1 MIQGR
6 PSFQGEKMRTSDY
19 VRLLALAAI
28 WGASFLFMRIAAPV
42 FGSVNTTFL
51 RVFFALIGLAVML
64 FLLRTPMSFKG
75 KLKSAMVLGIINSG
89 VPFLMYAIA
98 ALWLPAGY
106 SAILNATTPLMG
118 ALIGFS
124 CFNEPLSLRK
134 WAGVVLG
141 LVGITL
147 ISTTGE
153 LSLTGNFITGVLAC
167 LIATACYGC
176 AGFLTRRWITEQGG
190 LDAKLVAF
198 GSQLGAC
205 LFLLPFF
212 GYTMAAGPAVN
223 WAIPEVWASIL
234 AVGFIC
240 TALAYLLYFRLIAD
254 IGPLRSLTVT
264 FLIPPFGILW
274 GYLVLGETLTGGFV
288 VGGAIVCLAVWLV
301 VSPAKAIK
309 PASQPVR

>member
-1 MIQGR
+1 
-6 PSFQGEKMRTSDY
+6 MRTSDY
-19 VRLLALAAI
+19 VRLLVLAAI
-28 WGASFLFMRIAAPV
+28 WGASFLFMRIAAPA

-51 RVFFALIGLAVML
+51 RVFFALIGLATML
-64 FLLRTPMSFKG
+64 LLLRTPMRFQG
-75 KLKSAMVLGIINSG
+75 KLKSIMVLGIINSG

-118 ALIGFS
+118 ALIGFFFFS
-124 CFNEPLSLRK
+124 ETLTLRK
-134 WAGVVLG
+134 WAGVMLG
-141 LVGITL
+141 LVGIGL
-147 ISTTGE
+147 ITTTGE
-153 LSLTGNFITGVLAC
+153 VDLSGQLAIGVLAC

-176 AGFLTRRWITEQGG
+176 AGFLTRRWVTERGG

-198 GSQLGAC
+198 GSQIGAV

-212 GYTMAAGPAVN
+212 GYTLATGPAVD
-223 WAIPEVWASIL
+223 WAQPWVWASVL
-234 AVGFIC
+234 AVGFLC
-240 TALAYLLYFRLIAD
+240 TAFAYLLYFRLIAD

-288 VGGAIVCLAVWLV
+288 FGGAVVCLAVWLV
-301 VSPAKAIK
+301 TSPAKAVK
-309 PASQPVR
+309 SAKAQA

>member
-1 MIQGR
+1 MR
-6 PSFQGEKMRTSDY
+6 PSDY
-19 VRLLALAAI
+19 GRLLALAAI
-28 WGASFLFMRIAAPV
+28 WGASFLFMRIAAPA

-51 RVFFALIGLAVML
+51 RVFFALVGLAAML
-64 FLLRTPMSFKG
+64 LLLRTPMQFQG
-75 KLKSAMVLGIINSG
+75 KLKSIMVLGIINSG
-89 VPFLMYAIA
+89 VPFLMYAVA

-124 CFNEPLSLRK
+124 FFHETLTLRK
-134 WAGVVLG
+134 WAGVMLG
-141 LVGITL
+141 LVGIGL
-147 ISTTGE
+147 ITTTGE
-153 LSLTGNFITGVLAC
+153 VDLSGQLTIGVLAC

-176 AGFLTRRWITEQGG
+176 AGFLTRRWVTERGG

-198 GSQLGAC
+198 GSQIGAV

-212 GYTMAAGPAVN
+212 GYTLATGPAVD
-223 WAIPEVWASIL
+223 WAQPGVWASVL
-234 AVGFIC
+234 AVGFLC
-240 TALAYLLYFRLIAD
+240 TAFAYLLYFRLIAD

-288 VGGAIVCLAVWLV
+288 FGGAVVCLAVWLV
-301 VSPAKAIK
+301 TSPAKAVK
-309 PASQPVR
+309 PAKAQA

>member
-1 MIQGR
+1 MR
-6 PSFQGEKMRTSDY
+6 PSDY
-19 VRLLALAAI
+19 GRLLALAAI
-28 WGASFLFMRIAAPV
+28 WGASFLFMRIAAPA

-51 RVFFALIGLAVML
+51 RVFFALVGLAAML
-64 FLLRTPMSFKG
+64 LLLRTPMQFHG
-75 KLKSAMVLGIINSG
+75 KLKAIMVLGIINSG
-89 VPFLMYAIA
+89 VPFLMYAVA

-124 CFNEPLSLRK
+124 FFHETLTLRK
-134 WAGVVLG
+134 WAGVMLG
-141 LVGITL
+141 LVGIGL
-147 ISTTGE
+147 ITTTGE
-153 LSLTGNFITGVLAC
+153 VDLSGQLAIGVLAC

-176 AGFLTRRWITEQGG
+176 AGFLTRRWVTERGG

-198 GSQLGAC
+198 GSQIGAV

-212 GYTMAAGPAVN
+212 GYTLATGPAVD
-223 WAIPEVWASIL
+223 WAQPGVWASVL
-234 AVGFIC
+234 AVGFLC
-240 TALAYLLYFRLIAD
+240 TAFAYLLYFRLIAD

-288 VGGAIVCLAVWLV
+288 FGGAVVCLAVWLV
-301 VSPAKAIK
+301 TSPAKAIK
-309 PASQPVR
+309 SAKAQA

>member
-1 MIQGR
+1 
-6 PSFQGEKMRTSDY
+6 MRTSDY

-28 WGASFLFMRIAAPV
+28 WGASFLFMRIAAPA

-64 FLLRTPMSFKG
+64 LLLRTPMRFKG
-75 KLKSAMVLGIINSG
+75 KLRSAMLLGIINSG

-118 ALIGFS
+118 AMIGFS
-124 CFNEPLSLRK
+124 FFDEKLSPRK
-134 WAGVVLG
+134 WFGVMLG
-141 LVGITL
+141 LVGIAL
-147 ISTTGE
+147 ITTTGE
-153 LSLTGNFITGVLAC
+153 VHLSGNVIIGVLAC
-167 LIATACYGC
+167 LFATACYGC

-205 LFLLPFF
+205 VFLLPFF
-212 GYTMAAGPAVN
+212 GYTMTAGPAVN

-234 AVGFIC
+234 AVGFVC

-264 FLIPPFGILW
+264 FLIPPFGIFW
-274 GYLVLGETLTGGFV
+274 GYLVLGETLTEGFIIGGV
-288 VGGAIVCLAVWLV
+288 IVCLSVWLV
-301 VSPAKAIK
+301 VSPAR
-309 PASQPVR
+309 SQPRVNPEVER

>member
-1 MIQGR
+1 MR
-6 PSFQGEKMRTSDY
+6 PSDY
-19 VRLLALAAI
+19 GRLLALAAI
-28 WGASFLFMRIAAPV
+28 WGASFLFMRIAAPA

-51 RVFFALIGLAVML
+51 RVFFALVGLAAML
-64 FLLRTPMSFKG
+64 LLLRTPMQFQG
-75 KLKSAMVLGIINSG
+75 KLKSIMVLGIINSG
-89 VPFLMYAIA
+89 VPFLMYAVA

-124 CFNEPLSLRK
+124 FFSETLTLRK
-134 WAGVVLG
+134 WAGVMLG
-141 LVGITL
+141 LVGIGL
-147 ISTTGE
+147 ITTTGE
-153 LSLTGNFITGVLAC
+153 VDLSGQLAIGVLAC

-176 AGFLTRRWITEQGG
+176 AGFLTRRWVTERGG

-198 GSQLGAC
+198 GSQIGAV

-212 GYTMAAGPAVN
+212 GYTLATGPAVD
-223 WAIPEVWASIL
+223 WAQPGVWASVL
-234 AVGFIC
+234 AVGFLC
-240 TALAYLLYFRLIAD
+240 TAFAYLLYFRLIAD

-288 VGGAIVCLAVWLV
+288 FGGAVVCLAVWLV
-301 VSPAKAIK
+301 TSPARAVKPAKAQ
-309 PASQPVR
+309 A

>member
-1 MIQGR
+1 
-6 PSFQGEKMRTSDY
+6 MRTSDY
-19 VRLLALAAI
+19 VRLLVLAAI
-28 WGASFLFMRIAAPV
+28 WGASFLFMRIAAPA

-51 RVFFALIGLAVML
+51 RVFFALIGLAAML
-64 FLLRTPMSFKG
+64 LLLRTPMRFQG
-75 KLKSAMVLGIINSG
+75 KLKSIMVLGIINSG
-89 VPFLMYAIA
+89 VPFLMYAVA

-124 CFNEPLSLRK
+124 FFSETLTLRK
-134 WAGVVLG
+134 WAGVMLG
-141 LVGITL
+141 LVGIGL
-147 ISTTGE
+147 ITTTGE
-153 LSLTGNFITGVLAC
+153 VDLSGQLAIGVLAC

-176 AGFLTRRWITEQGG
+176 AGFLTRRWITERGG

-198 GSQLGAC
+198 GSQIGAV

-212 GYTMAAGPAVN
+212 GYTLATGPAVD
-223 WAIPEVWASIL
+223 WAQPGVWASVL
-234 AVGFIC
+234 AVGFLC
-240 TALAYLLYFRLIAD
+240 TAFAYLLYFRLIAD

-288 VGGAIVCLAVWLV
+288 FGGAVVCLAVWLV
-301 VSPAKAIK
+301 TSPARAIK
-309 PASQPVR
+309 PAKAQA

>member
-1 MIQGR
+1 
-6 PSFQGEKMRTSDY
+6 MRTSDY
-19 VRLLALAAI
+19 VRLLVLAAI
-28 WGASFLFMRIAAPV
+28 WGASFLFMRIAAPA

-51 RVFFALIGLAVML
+51 RVFFALIGLAAML
-64 FLLRTPMSFKG
+64 LLLRTPMRFQG

-124 CFNEPLSLRK
+124 FFHETLTWRK
-134 WAGVVLG
+134 WAGVMLG
-141 LVGITL
+141 LMGITL
-147 ISTTGE
+147 ITTTGE
-153 LSLTGNFITGVLAC
+153 VNLSGNLIIGVLAC

-176 AGFLTRRWITEQGG
+176 AGFLTRRWVTERGG

-198 GSQLGAC
+198 GSQIGAV

-212 GYTMAAGPAVN
+212 GYTLTTGPAVD
-223 WAIPEVWASIL
+223 WAQPWVWASVL
-234 AVGFIC
+234 AVGFLC
-240 TALAYLLYFRLIAD
+240 TAFAYLLYFRLIAD

-288 VGGAIVCLAVWLV
+288 FGGAVVCLAVWLV
-301 VSPAKAIK
+301 TSPAKAVK
-309 PASQPVR
+309 SAKAQA

>member
-1 MIQGR
+1 MR
-6 PSFQGEKMRTSDY
+6 PSDY
-19 VRLLALAAI
+19 GRLLALAAI
-28 WGASFLFMRIAAPV
+28 WGASFLFMRIAAPA

-51 RVFFALIGLAVML
+51 RVFFALVGLAAML
-64 FLLRTPMSFKG
+64 LLLRTPMQFQG
-75 KLKSAMVLGIINSG
+75 KLKSIMVLGIINSG
-89 VPFLMYAIA
+89 VPFLMYAVA

-124 CFNEPLSLRK
+124 FFHETLTLRK
-134 WAGVVLG
+134 WAGVMLG
-141 LVGITL
+141 LVGIGL
-147 ISTTGE
+147 ITTTGE
-153 LSLTGNFITGVLAC
+153 VDLSGQLAIGVLAC

-176 AGFLTRRWITEQGG
+176 AGFLTRRWVTERGG

-198 GSQLGAC
+198 GSQIGAV

-212 GYTMAAGPAVN
+212 GYTLATGPAVD
-223 WAIPEVWASIL
+223 WAQPWVWASVL
-234 AVGFIC
+234 AVGFLC
-240 TALAYLLYFRLIAD
+240 TAFAYLLYFRLIAD

-288 VGGAIVCLAVWLV
+288 FGGAVVCLAVWLV
-301 VSPAKAIK
+301 TSPARAVKSAKAQ
-309 PASQPVR
+309 A

>member
-1 MIQGR
+1 
-6 PSFQGEKMRTSDY
+6 MRTSDY

-28 WGASFLFMRIAAPV
+28 WGASFLFIRIAAPA

-64 FLLRTPMSFKG
+64 LLLRTPMRFHG
-75 KLKSAMVLGIINSG
+75 KLRSAMVLGVINSG
-89 VPFLMYAIA
+89 IPFLMYAIA

-124 CFNEPLSLRK
+124 FFEEQLSLRK
-134 WAGVVLG
+134 WIGVFLG

-147 ISTTGE
+147 ITTTGE
-153 LSLTGNFITGVLAC
+153 VQLNGNVVIGVLAC
-167 LIATACYGC
+167 LVATACYGC

-190 LDAKLVAF
+190 LDAKMVAF

-205 LFLLPFF
+205 VFLLPFF
-212 GYTMAAGPAVN
+212 GYTMTAGPAVN
-223 WAIPEVWASIL
+223 WAMPEVWASLL

-264 FLIPPFGILW
+264 FLIPPFGIFW
-274 GYLVLGETLTGGFV
+274 GYLVLGETLTQGFIL
-288 VGGAIVCLAVWLV
+288 GGAIVCLAVWLV
-301 VSPAKAIK
+301 ASPARAAK
-309 PASQPVR
+309 PANPQPQR

>member
-1 MIQGR
+1 
-6 PSFQGEKMRTSDY
+6 MRTSDY

-28 WGASFLFMRIAAPV
+28 WGASFLFIRIAAPA

-51 RVFFALIGLAVML
+51 RVFFALIGLAIML
-64 FLLRTPMSFKG
+64 LLLRTPMRFHG
-75 KLKSAMVLGIINSG
+75 KLRSAMVLGVINSG

-124 CFNEPLSLRK
+124 FFEEQLSLRK
-134 WAGVVLG
+134 WIGVFLG

-147 ISTTGE
+147 ITTTGE
-153 LSLTGNFITGVLAC
+153 VQLSGNVVIGVLAC
-167 LIATACYGC
+167 LVATACYGC

-190 LDAKLVAF
+190 LDAKMVAF

-205 LFLLPFF
+205 VFLLPFF
-212 GYTMAAGPAVN
+212 GYTMTAGPVVN
-223 WAIPEVWASIL
+223 WAMPEVWASLL

-264 FLIPPFGILW
+264 FLIPPFGIFW
-274 GYLVLGETLTGGFV
+274 GYLVLGETLTQGFIL
-288 VGGAIVCLAVWLV
+288 GGAIVCLAVWLV
-301 VSPAKAIK
+301 ASPARAAK
-309 PASQPVR
+309 PANPQPQR

>member
-1 MIQGR
+1 MR
-6 PSFQGEKMRTSDY
+6 PSDY
-19 VRLLALAAI
+19 GRLLALAAI
-28 WGASFLFMRIAAPV
+28 WGASFLFMRIAAPA

-51 RVFFALIGLAVML
+51 RVFFALVGLAAML
-64 FLLRTPMSFKG
+64 LLLRTPMQFQG
-75 KLKSAMVLGIINSG
+75 KLKSIMVLGIINSG
-89 VPFLMYAIA
+89 VPFLMYAVA

-124 CFNEPLSLRK
+124 FFSETLTLRK
-134 WAGVVLG
+134 WAGVMLG
-141 LVGITL
+141 LVGIGL
-147 ISTTGE
+147 ITTTGE
-153 LSLTGNFITGVLAC
+153 VDLSGQLAIGVLAC

-176 AGFLTRRWITEQGG
+176 AGFLTRRWVTERGG

-198 GSQLGAC
+198 GSQIGAV

-212 GYTMAAGPAVN
+212 GYT
-223 WAIPEVWASIL
+223 L
-234 AVGFIC
+234 AVGFLC
-240 TALAYLLYFRLIAD
+240 TAFAYLLYFRLIAD

-288 VGGAIVCLAVWLV
+288 FGGAVVCLAVWLV
-301 VSPAKAIK
+301 TSPAKAVK
-309 PASQPVR
+309 SAKAQA

>member
-1 MIQGR
+1 MR
-6 PSFQGEKMRTSDY
+6 PSDY
-19 VRLLALAAI
+19 GRLLALAAI
-28 WGASFLFMRIAAPV
+28 WGASFLFMRIAAPA

-51 RVFFALIGLAVML
+51 RVFFALVGLAAML
-64 FLLRTPMSFKG
+64 LLLRTPMQFQG
-75 KLKSAMVLGIINSG
+75 KLKSIMVLGIINSG
-89 VPFLMYAIA
+89 VPFLMYAVA

-124 CFNEPLSLRK
+124 FFSETLTLRK
-134 WAGVVLG
+134 WAGVMLG
-141 LVGITL
+141 LVGIGL
-147 ISTTGE
+147 ITTTGE
-153 LSLTGNFITGVLAC
+153 VDLSGQLAIGVLAC

-176 AGFLTRRWITEQGG
+176 AGFLTRRWVTERGG

-198 GSQLGAC
+198 GSQIGAV

-212 GYTMAAGPAVN
+212 GYTLATGPAVD
-223 WAIPEVWASIL
+223 WAQPGVWASVL
-234 AVGFIC
+234 AVGFLC
-240 TALAYLLYFRLIAD
+240 TAFAYLLYFRLLAD

-288 VGGAIVCLAVWLV
+288 FGGAVVCLAVWLV
-301 VSPAKAIK
+301 TSPAKAVK
-309 PASQPVR
+309 SAKAQA

>member
-1 MIQGR
+1 MR
-6 PSFQGEKMRTSDY
+6 PSDY

-28 WGASFLFMRIAAPV
+28 WGASFLFMRIAAPA

-51 RVFFALIGLAVML
+51 RVFFALVGLAAML
-64 FLLRTPMSFKG
+64 LLLRTPMQFQG
-75 KLKSAMVLGIINSG
+75 KLKSIMVLGIINSG
-89 VPFLMYAIA
+89 VPFLMYAVA

-124 CFNEPLSLRK
+124 FFHEALTLRK
-134 WAGVVLG
+134 WAGVMLG
-141 LVGITL
+141 LVGIGL
-147 ISTTGE
+147 ITTTGE
-153 LSLTGNFITGVLAC
+153 VDLSGQLAIGVLAC

-176 AGFLTRRWITEQGG
+176 AGFLTRRWVTERGG

-198 GSQLGAC
+198 GSQIGAV

-212 GYTMAAGPAVN
+212 GYTLATGPAVD
-223 WAIPEVWASIL
+223 WAQPGVWASVL
-234 AVGFIC
+234 AVGFLC
-240 TALAYLLYFRLIAD
+240 TAFAYLLYFRLIAD

-288 VGGAIVCLAVWLV
+288 FGGAVVCLAVWLV
-301 VSPAKAIK
+301 VSPARAVKSAKAQ
-309 PASQPVR
+309 A

>member
-1 MIQGR
+1 MR
-6 PSFQGEKMRTSDY
+6 PSDY
-19 VRLLALAAI
+19 GRLLALAAI
-28 WGASFLFMRIAAPV
+28 WGASFLFMRIAAPA

-51 RVFFALIGLAVML
+51 RVFFALVGLAAML
-64 FLLRTPMSFKG
+64 LLLRPPMQFQG
-75 KLKSAMVLGIINSG
+75 KLKSIMVLGIINSG
-89 VPFLMYAIA
+89 VPFLMYAVA

-124 CFNEPLSLRK
+124 FFHETLTLRK
-134 WAGVVLG
+134 WAGVMLG
-141 LVGITL
+141 LVGIGL
-147 ISTTGE
+147 ITTTGE
-153 LSLTGNFITGVLAC
+153 VDLSGQLAIGVLAC

-176 AGFLTRRWITEQGG
+176 AGFLTRRWVTERGG

-198 GSQLGAC
+198 GSQIGAV

-212 GYTMAAGPAVN
+212 GYTLATGPAVD
-223 WAIPEVWASIL
+223 WAQPGVWASVL
-234 AVGFIC
+234 AVGFLC
-240 TALAYLLYFRLIAD
+240 TAFAYLLYFRLIAD

-288 VGGAIVCLAVWLV
+288 FGGAVVCLAVWLV
-301 VSPAKAIK
+301 TSPAKAVK
-309 PASQPVR
+309 PAKAQA

>member
-1 MIQGR
+1 
-6 PSFQGEKMRTSDY
+6 MRASDY
-19 VRLLALAAI
+19 ARLLFLAAI
-28 WGASFLFMRIAAPV
+28 WGASFLFMRIAAPA
-42 FGSVNTTFL
+42 FGSINTAFL
-51 RVFFALIGLAVML
+51 RVLFGLTGLAVI
-64 FLLRTPMSFKG
+64 LLLMRAPLIFQG

-89 VPFLMYAIA
+89 IPFLMYAIA

-124 CFNEPLSLRK
+124 CFNEQLSGRK
-134 WAGVVLG
+134 WLGVMLG
-141 LVGITL
+141 FLGITL
-147 ISTTGE
+147 ITTTGDVAVSE
-153 LSLTGNFITGVLAC
+153 TMIIGVIAC

-176 AGFLTRRWITEQGG
+176 AGFLTRRWITERGG
-190 LDAKLVAF
+190 LDARLVAF

-212 GYTMAAGPAVN
+212 GYSVTASPVAD
-223 WAIPEVWASIL
+223 WAMPEVWASLL

-240 TALAYLLYFRLIAD
+240 TALAYLIYFRLIAD

-274 GYLVLGETLTGGFV
+274 GYLILGETLTEGFV
-288 VGGAIVCLAVWLV
+288 VGGAIVCLSVWLV
-301 VSPAKAIK
+301 VSPARAVPRQVLDK
-309 PASQPVR
+309 